1 MPRKLTAE
9 QEAMKVEKF
18 ELGDFNLEC
27 GAQTQD
33 WFLLYRCI
41 GDPKSPAILKPT
53 CFGGTIRG
61 SDVPVG
67 VEHAITPE
75 KYYIIFVGMFG
86 GGESSSPSN
95 TNVPFNG
102 GNFPPISLA
111 DQVNAQKK
119 LCEFLGIK
127 KLFAVAGFSMGA
139 CQAFQWGVQYPDY
152 MDFIIAV
159 CGSARCSPHNY
170 VFLEGPKNALL
181 ADAKFK
187 GGHYSADALPQLG
200 TKGFARAYSGWG
212 FSATWHRELKFLDLG
227 YKDIDDYL
235 AQVWDGGLGTTAGT
249 DYTSSDAND
258 LLCLTRTW
266 QTANVANIAPYDG
279 DFEAA
284 MKAIKARALVM
295 PCTTD
300 QYFEVE
306 AGEIEVSL
314 MNPGIGTFKPIVS
327 IWGHQ
332 AGAGSNPTDTKFF
345 NNAAAELFAEA
356 EKKA

>member
-1 MPRKLTAE
+1 MPRKLTPE
-9 QEAMKVEKF
+9 QEAMKVERF
-18 ELGDFNLEC
+18 ELGDFELEC
-27 GAQTQD
+27 RAQTTD
-33 WFLLYRCI
+33 WFLMYRCI
-41 GDPKSPAILKPT
+41 GDAKNPAILKPT

-67 VEHAITPE
+67 EEHTITPAR
-75 KYYIIFVGMFG
+75 YYIIFVGMFG
-86 GGESSSPSN
+86 GSESSSPSN
-95 TNVPFNG
+95 TNAPFNG

-119 LCEFLGIK
+119 LCDFLGIK

-152 MDFIIAV
+152 MDFIIPV

-170 VFLEGPKNALL
+170 TFLEGPKNALL
-181 ADAKFK
+181 ADQNFK
-187 GGHYSADALPQLG
+187 GGHYTTDALPRLG

-212 FSATWHRELKFLDLG
+212 YSSAWYTQGKFLDLG
-227 YKDIDDYL
+227 FKDLDDYL
-235 AQVWDGGLGTTAGT
+235 VQAWDGSLGTT
-249 DYTSSDAND
+249 DAND

-266 QTANVANIAPYDG
+266 QTANVANIPPYNG

-300 QYFEVE
+300 QYFEAE
-306 AGEIEVSL
+306 ASEIEVSL
-314 MNPGIGTFKPIVS
+314 MSPGIGMYKPIVS
-327 IWGHQ
+327 IYGHQ
-332 AGAGSNPTDTKFF
+332 AGANSNPTDTKFF
-345 NNAAAELFAEA
+345 NEAVAELFAEV

>member
-1 MPRKLTAE
+1 MRPFTAE
-9 QEAMKVEKF
+9 QQAMTVEKF
-18 ELGDFNLEC
+18 ELGAFKLEC
-27 GAQTQD
+27 GVETKD
-33 WFLLYRCI
+33 WFLMYRRI

-61 SDVPVG
+61 SDVAVG
-67 VEHAITPE
+67 EQHTITPE
-75 KYYIIFVGMFG
+75 KYHIIFVGMFG
-86 GGESSSPSN
+86 GSESSSPSN
-95 TNVPFNG
+95 TNAPFNG

-119 LCEFLGIK
+119 LCDFLGIK

-139 CQAFQWGVQYPDY
+139 CQAFQWAVQYPDY
-152 MDFIIAV
+152 MDYAIAV

-181 ADAKFK
+181 ADANFK
-187 GGHYSADALPQLG
+187 GGHYTADALPSLG

-212 FSATWHRELKFLDLG
+212 FSSAWYREGNFLKLG
-227 YKDIDDYL
+227 YKDIDEYL
-235 AQVWDGGLGTTAGT
+235 KEVWDGGLGTT
-249 DYTSSDAND
+249 DAND

-266 QTANVANIAPYDG
+266 QTANVANIAPYNG

-284 MKAIKARALVM
+284 MKGIKARTLVM
-295 PCTTD
+295 PSTTD

-314 MNPGIGTFKPIVS
+314 MSPGIGTFAPIVS
-327 IWGHQ
+327 IYGHQ
-332 AGAGSNPTDTKFF
+332 AGAGANPADTEFF
-345 NNAAAELFAEA
+345 NKCAAELFADA

>member
-1 MPRKLTAE
+1 MRKFTPE
-9 QEAMKVEKF
+9 QEAMTVEKF
-18 ELGDFNLEC
+18 ELGDFKLEC
-27 GAQTQD
+27 GAETKD
-33 WFLLYRCI
+33 WFLMYRTV

-61 SDVPVG
+61 SDVAVG
-67 VEHAITPE
+67 TEHTISPE
-75 KYYIIFVGMFG
+75 KYFVIFVGMFG
-86 GGESSSPSN
+86 GSESSSPSN
-95 TNVPFNG
+95 TSAPFNG

-119 LCEFLGIK
+119 LCDSLGIK
-127 KLFAVAGFSMGA
+127 KLHTVAGFSMGA
-139 CQAFQWGVQYPDY
+139 CQAFQWAVQYPDY
-152 MDFIIAV
+152 MDFVIAV
-159 CGSARCSPHNY
+159 CGSSRCSPHNY

-181 ADAKFK
+181 ADQNFK
-187 GGHYSADALPQLG
+187 GGHYTADALPLLG

-212 FSATWHRELKFLDLG
+212 FSSTWYREQKFLGLG
-227 YKDIDDYL
+227 FKDIDDYL
-235 AQVWDGGLGTTAGT
+235 AQVWDGGLGTT
-249 DYTSSDAND
+249 DAND

-266 QTANVANIAPYDG
+266 QTSNVSNIPAYNG

-284 MKAIKARALVM
+284 MKGIKARTLVM

-300 QYFEVE
+300 QYFEAE

-332 AGAGSNPTDTKFF
+332 AGAQSNPVDTKFF
-345 NNAAAELFAEA
+345 NEAVAELYASAET
-356 EKKA
+356 KA